1 MEAFQFVRGP
11 AQSDNLR
18 GNVPNI
24 PAPPPVLDHEI
35 FDRGIIDQRIR
46 ESQAY
51 LCRLKTDGLQN
62 CTLPDFVEAE
72 RYVAEVQIASI
83 VRPLLRIAPRANAN
97 EVVALMTPLIEQRF
111 EALTQAMQQRFEV
124 MQGALQQRFEVMQG
138 AQQQRFEVIQGA
150 LQQRFEVMQADLR
163 GQLDASRNETQQQF
177 RILQYNMAALAFNS
191 SALHPEAP
199 IRALQNNAGIIPV
212 RFPAT
217 RGAFQSMSARRVQH
231 FLEFYEIHLPLNA
244 NAKAILASHM
254 GLRATA

>member
-72 RYVAEVQIASI
+72 RYVGEVQIASI

-124 MQGALQQRFEVMQG
+124 MQGALQQRFEVM
-138 AQQQRFEVIQGA
+138 E
-150 LQQRFEVMQADLR
+150 ADLR

-177 RILQYNMAALAFNS
+177 RILQYNLAALAFNS

-212 RFPAT
+212 RFPST
-217 RGAFQSMSARRVQH
+217 SGAFQSMSARRVQH

-254 GLRATA
+254 GLRAIA

>member
-72 RYVAEVQIASI
+72 RYVGEVQIASI

-111 EALTQAMQQRFEV
+111 EALTQAM
-124 MQGALQQRFEVMQG
+124 QQRFEVMQG

-212 RFPAT
+212 RFPST
-217 RGAFQSMSARRVQH
+217 SGAFQSMSARRVQH

-244 NAKAILASHM
+244 NAKALLASHM
-254 GLRATA
+254 GLRAIA